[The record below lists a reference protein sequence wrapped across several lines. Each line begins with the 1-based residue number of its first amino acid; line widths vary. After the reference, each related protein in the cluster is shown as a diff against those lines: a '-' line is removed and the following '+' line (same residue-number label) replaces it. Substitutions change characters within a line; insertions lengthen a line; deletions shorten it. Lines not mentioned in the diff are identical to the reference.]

1 MACFSICE
9 GSSSSAYHPQDGFV
23 AKPQEKIPL
32 VYPHGIDDTFLQKTC
47 PHESVRTFAQK
58 FFSVLSQIIEPIKKI
73 VIIKHIVQIV
83 NLPIIVKGVIKKCMN
98 FHNMTR
104 DQKIDTGLNVCNSL
118 REVGESVATFVVGL
132 EAIKAIPLTT
142 PIWALPFS
150 AVISALSVVAIVCK
164 IRTCI
169 KVSEFV
175 NSFARTEDDH
185 KVGGKATLEGYKAT
199 LNLIEEKQLENET
212 FIYDTFNVTN
222 EKLSDL
228 LVNIQITASEK
239 LSSNNPEEVKE
250 GQEMLEKAICGLKG
264 RIKQNIVSSA
274 LAITASVLNIVGTT
288 LLLAL
293 PEIPVGWAFLGLGV
307 VVEIGRL
314 VYHKIGEYQF
324 AQAIGLQRSKWEW
337 LTC

>member
-1 MACFSICE
+1 MTCFSICK
-9 GSSSSAYHPQDGFV
+9 GSFSPACHRPNSFV
-23 AKPQEKIPL
+23 EKPQEKISL
-32 VYPHGIDDTFLQKTC
+32 VYPHGIDDTFLYKTC

-58 FFSVLSQIIEPIKKI
+58 FFNVLSQIIEPIKKI
-73 VIIKHIVQIV
+73 VIIKHIVQIIS
-83 NLPIIVKGVIKKCMN
+83 LPIVVKGVIKKCMN
-98 FHNMTR
+98 FHNMTP

-118 REVGESVATFVVGL
+118 REVGESIATFVVGL

-142 PIWALPFS
+142 PIWASPFS
-150 AVISALSVVAIVCK
+150 TVMSALSVVTIICK

-169 KVSEFV
+169 KVSGFV
-175 NSFARTEDDH
+175 DSFARTEDYY
-185 KVGGKATLEGYKAT
+185 KSSNKATLEGYKAT
-199 LNLIEEKQLENET
+199 LNLIEEKQLGNET

-222 EKLSDL
+222 EKLNDL
-228 LVNIQITASEK
+228 LVSIQITASEK
-239 LSSNNPEEVKE
+239 LSSNNPEEIKE
-250 GQEMLEKAICGLKG
+250 GHEILQKTICGLKG

-274 LAITASVLNIVGTT
+274 LAITASILNIIGTT

-293 PEIPVGWAFLGLGV
+293 PVIPVGWVFLGLGV

-314 VYHKIGEYQF
+314 AYHKIGEYQF